1 MIRKL
6 RYNNRI
12 FTPDERVEY
21 CKISDKYIND
31 FSEDIDGLYQL
42 AKEPSL
48 SENSAFSQINNTLIK
63 TSLFIQ
69 YSLCDCAVLN
79 KLFIRATNPYEKS
92 MLRGKL

>member
-48 SENSAFSQINNTLIK
+48 SENSAFSQINNPIIK

-69 YSLCDCAVLN
+69 YSLCDCAV
-79 KLFIRATNPYEKS
+79 
-92 MLRGKL
+92 